1 MNWDVI
7 EGKWDEFKGQVKS
20 KWAKLTDDDITNLK
34 GKRDMLSGALQSRYG
49 VMKDDAER
57 QIDDWL
63 ARLDAKS
70 GRSDRDQNQNRPKHS
85 MP

>member
-20 KWAKLTDDDITNLK
+20 KWGKLTDDDITNLK
-34 GKRDMLSGALQSRYG
+34 GKRDKLSGALQSRYG

-57 QIDDWL
+57 QIDEWL
-63 ARLDAKS
+63 ARFDAKT